1 MSKSNKLTNNERS
14 NAARGESAV
23 QWVNVGAKLKSQK
36 TMMVS
41 GSGLRYFGPSLFRL
55 RSLGRLQDNVKGK
68 GEGPE
73 ARKKRHEKN
82 AKNQLAKN
90 SEKNKKKKKT
100 NSTRHGQH
108 GKAPKGKPN
117 ELMARPWRTK
127 NALFEAK
134 QV

>member
-55 RSLGRLQDNVKGK
+55 RSLGGFKTTSKARARGQKLEKKDTKRTQKINLQKI
-68 GEGPE
+68 P
-73 ARKKRHEKN
+73 KRT
-82 AKNQLAKN
+82 
-90 SEKNKKKKKT
+90 KKKKQT
-100 NSTRHGQH
+100 QH
-108 GKAPKGKPN
+108 DTDNMEKLQRASPMN
-117 ELMARPWRTK
+117 
-127 NALFEAK
+127 
-134 QV
+134 